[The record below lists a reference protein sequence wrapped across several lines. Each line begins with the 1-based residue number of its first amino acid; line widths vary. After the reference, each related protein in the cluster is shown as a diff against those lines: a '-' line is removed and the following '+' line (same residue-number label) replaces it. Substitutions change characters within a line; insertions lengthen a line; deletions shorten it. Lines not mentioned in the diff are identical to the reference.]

1 MAETFFSRS
10 GLLTDVIIGVFIT
23 FGSAVFGTVTTSSVD
38 ADVVLASDTPL
49 LGWLQA
55 NSDEAASNT
64 SVPRNPLD
72 R

>member
-1 MAETFFSRS
+1 MADTFFSKS
-10 GLLTDVIIGVFIT
+10 GLLTDVIIELFIT
-23 FGSAVFGTVTTSSVD
+23 FGSAVFGTAKTSSVD

-55 NSDEAASNT
+55 NSYEAASNAN
-64 SVPRNPLD
+64 VLRNPLD